1 MVKLYSCAFG
11 SEFGKYFGFEF
22 LTKAM
27 LNILRGGEWHLT
39 ILSAETLA
47 RLTVLQLLLIPSS
60 LY

>member
-11 SEFGKYFGFEF
+11 SEFGFEF